1 MKKGIIVLE
10 TIAVFMFLFTTYI
23 VVDAHTANDYTQD
36 NKQHMKD
43 VIVDASESQ
52 KHLEKYKI
60 NK

>member
-1 MKKGIIVLE
+1 
-10 TIAVFMFLFTTYI
+10 MFLFTTYI

-36 NKQHMKD
+36 NKHHMKD